1 MLRTENKIIATD
13 LEFANTPI
21 RKVLG
26 LMFRK
31 SIDQDYA
38 LIFSLSNPRIVS
50 VHMHFVKFP
59 IDVLLLDENKNII
72 QMDTLEASKGKL
84 KSKLKV
90 QYAIEMQA
98 GTIKKHRLEIG
109 NQLFF

>member
-1 MLRTENKIIATD
+1 MLRTKDKTLATQ

-38 LIFSLSNPRIVS
+38 LIFSLSHPRIVT
-50 VHMHFVKFP
+50 VHMHFVMFP
-59 IDVLLLDENKNII
+59 IDVLLLDSEKRII
-72 QMDTLEASKGKL
+72 QMATLEASKGKL
-84 KSKLKV
+84 KSDLEV
-90 QYAIEMQA
+90 SYIIELQS
-98 GTIKKHRLEIG
+98 GTIKKHNINLDD
-109 NQLFF
+109 QLFF